1 MNTSGYLATPWPGE
15 DGGPQRLQLPRAGLA
30 LGLRAGEKLRCTS
43 RRTWM
48 STMTLLGAPGE
59 VYLLTHSVLRAKLGL
74 PTTACVER
82 IDAQSLK
89 TLERS
94 PRLAGGPMWPGGM
107 ALHRN
112 GDLYVVY
119 GRYLHRLDRAC
130 QPQAQLRLPVNEPYN
145 SFVILD
151 NGLLVTKNLSE
162 KTPAL
167 LSVIDAETMRPAG
180 ADTQCP
186 EPSIARL
193 SAIGNTV
200 YVVGVRSIF
209 RYHWRDAL
217 GALEFDADWRFDYI
231 GESSQSYGWDVVLDG
246 ESAWFMDN
254 GAHRYVI
261 RMIGNGVSATP
272 NRLIRVSMRDASDH
286 QTLDVCGLAAG
297 CITNPPLIDL
307 QRKIVIGYDS
317 ANRHLQ
323 AWRFDPASS
332 SLTPLWQKTAFGCA
346 SHLLLYPQTGELV
359 CNDYRHGGEEVVLLA
374 IESGT
379 ELGRVRSGGLMQG
392 VVFPG
397 AGWGRDFYW
406 SSMDRLTRVFVA

>member
-1 MNTSGYLATPWPGE
+1 MSALGYLATPWPGE
-15 DGGPQRLQLPRAGLA
+15 DGGPQRLQMPRDGSA
-30 LGLRAGEKLRCTS
+30 LDLRTGEKLRCIS

-59 VYLLTHSVLRAKLGL
+59 VYLLTHSVLRARLGL

-82 IDAQSLK
+82 IDPNTLK
-89 TLERS
+89 TIERS
-94 PRLAGGPMWPGGM
+94 SRLAGGPMWPGGM

-151 NGLLVTKNLSE
+151 KGLLVTKNLSA
-162 KTPAL
+162 KTPAC
-167 LSVIDAETMRPAG
+167 LSVIAAETMRPAC

-246 ESAWFMDN
+246 ENAWFMDN

-272 NRLIRVSMRDASDH
+272 NRLIRVSMRDASAH
-286 QTLDVCGLAAG
+286 QTLDVCGLAG
-297 CITNPPLIDL
+297 GSITNPPLIDL
-307 QRKIVIGYDS
+307 QRRIVIGYDS
-317 ANRHLQ
+317 ANRQLQ
-323 AWRFDPASS
+323 AWRFDVATSA
-332 SLTPLWQKTAFGCA
+332 LTPLWQKTAFGCA
-346 SHLLLYPQTGELV
+346 SHMILYPQTGELV

-374 IESGT
+374 IESGA
-379 ELGRVRSGGLMQG
+379 G
-392 VVFPG
+392 VQIKYMG
-397 AGWGRDFYW
+397 AGESLGYFGLCGDE
-406 SSMDRLTRVFVA
+406 TFV